1 MAAAPPERV
10 EGNVMARPHI
20 RVRLLTTLVSFLV
33 LVGIQACSTSTKTA
47 DTNAQAAAENTN
59 TQPAEPP
66 PAPIDPGLFE
76 KLKKEKW
83 TGDLDGLRER
93 RYIRA
98 LVLYNKTNFFYDG
111 PQPRGITY
119 DGLKEFEKFLNQKLK
134 TGSTP
139 VYIVFIPVT
148 REEGIKRMRDG
159 RGDIA
164 VANIPIVPEVQKFVD
179 FSDPVREGAK
189 ELVVT
194 GPSAPPITTLDD
206 LAGKEVFVRKLS
218 RYWPNLT
225 RLNAQFKAGGKPE
238 MILKVADE
246 NLQDEDILDMVNA
259 GVVGI
264 TVMDDLVAG
273 FWSKV
278 YDGIAVHSDLSIAA
292 EDDKIGWTVQKN
304 TPQFLAVIN
313 EFVKDHRMGT
323 LFGNQMLQKYLK
335 DTKWAKNNTKP
346 GEMEKFK
353 TAVAFFK
360 KYSSQYN
367 FDWLMIAAQA
377 YQESTIDQSKTSP
390 MGAVG
395 VMQIKPSTAAGDP
408 INITGVDTDMEKNI
422 NAGIK
427 YLNFITET
435 YFKGAKMDKINHG
448 LFAFAS
454 YNAGPNRIAK
464 LRKQAEAEGYDPNIW
479 FNNVELVAAKE
490 IGAETVTYVSNIYK
504 YYIAYKMVEENTQ
517 ARKART

>member
-1 MAAAPPERV
+1 
-10 EGNVMARPHI
+10 MARPHI

-278 YDGIAVHSDLSIAA
+278 YDGIAVHSDL
-292 EDDKIGWTVQKN
+292 
-304 TPQFLAVIN
+304 
-313 EFVKDHRMGT
+313 
-323 LFGNQMLQKYLK
+323 
-335 DTKWAKNNTKP
+335 
-346 GEMEKFK
+346 
-353 TAVAFFK
+353 
-360 KYSSQYN
+360 
-367 FDWLMIAAQA
+367 
-377 YQESTIDQSKTSP
+377 
-390 MGAVG
+390 
-395 VMQIKPSTAAGDP
+395 
-408 INITGVDTDMEKNI
+408 
-422 NAGIK
+422 
-427 YLNFITET
+427 
-435 YFKGAKMDKINHG
+435 
-448 LFAFAS
+448 
-454 YNAGPNRIAK
+454 
-464 LRKQAEAEGYDPNIW
+464 
-479 FNNVELVAAKE
+479 
-490 IGAETVTYVSNIYK
+490 
-504 YYIAYKMVEENTQ
+504 
-517 ARKART
+517 